1 MTAMET
7 RQIRDAESYV
17 EVRGRL
23 AGAVMAALGDETSR
37 KIIRC
42 TTDGSKTVAEISFEE
57 GISLSTCYRRVNE
70 LESQGILVI
79 ERITVADDR
88 RYANYRSCFSSFRI
102 LSGGA
107 CVSVEVVLTPDVADK
122 VHNRWMSMTYN
133 QAGIVAP

>member
-7 RQIRDAESYV
+7 RQIRNEESYV

-42 TTDGSKTVAEISFEE
+42 ATDGSKTVAEISFEE

-70 LESQGILVI
+70 LESHGILVI

-102 LSGGA
+102 LSNGA
-107 CVSVEVVLTPDVADK
+107 DASVEVVLNPDVADK

-133 QAGIVAP
+133 QAGIIAP